1 MIVTGIEELTK
12 TKFKVYLD
20 GAFAFVLYKG
30 ELKRY
35 EIKTGEELSE
45 ESYAKIQTEVI
56 LKRAKK
62 RAMHLLE
69 DMDRTESALREKLRM
84 GLYPESAIEGAIE
97 YVRSFGYLN
106 DTRYAENFVMSRKDS
121 KSKREI
127 RALLTQKGV
136 SDDLI
141 TQAFEQCYG
150 EESEQEAIRRI
161 LQKKHV
167 DPETMDDK
175 EYQKILGYLARKG
188 FRYETIRRVIA
199 DCGSHCLHGTCE
211 Q

>member
-1 MIVTGIEELTK
+1 MIVTGIEEQTK
-12 TKFKVYLD
+12 TKFKVYVD
-20 GAFAFVLYKG
+20 GSFAFVLYKG

-35 EIKTGEELSE
+35 EIKSGEELSE
-45 ESYAKIQTEVI
+45 ENYVKIQTEVL

-69 DMDRTESALREKLRM
+69 DMDRTESALREKLKA
-84 GLYPESAIEGAIE
+84 GLYPDTAIDGAIE
-97 YVRSFGYLN
+97 YVKSFGYLN
-106 DTRYAENFVMSRKDS
+106 DARYAENFVMSRKKS

-127 RALLTQKGV
+127 QALLSQKGV
-136 SDDLI
+136 SDELI
-141 TQAFEQCYG
+141 NQAFEQCYG
-150 EESEQEAIRRI
+150 DDSEKEAIRQI

-188 FRYETIRRVIA
+188 FRYDTIRHVIQN
-199 DCGSHCLHGTCE
+199 DD
-211 Q
+211 

>member
-1 MIVTGIEELTK
+1 MIVTGIEEQTK

-20 GAFAFVLYKG
+20 GSFAFVLYKG

-35 EIKTGEELSE
+35 EIKLGEELSE
-45 ESYAKIQTEVI
+45 ENYAKIQTEAV

-69 DMDRTESALREKLRM
+69 DMDRTESALRDKLKA
-84 GLYPESAIEGAIE
+84 GLYPDVAIDGAIE
-97 YVRSFGYLN
+97 YVKSFGYLN
-106 DTRYAENFVMSRKDS
+106 DARYAENFVMSRKES

-127 RALLTQKGV
+127 KALLSQKGV
-136 SDDLI
+136 SDELI
-141 TQAFEQCYG
+141 AQAFEQCYG

-167 DPETMDDK
+167 DPVTMDEK

-188 FRYETIRRVIA
+188 FRYDTIRHVIQNN
-199 DCGSHCLHGTCE
+199 D
-211 Q
+211 